1 MAGKK
6 YLGPYSENADIAT
19 KEKLDALSGFKY
31 LKFICSRSSGTSDGT
46 FTSGA
51 WRTRTLTT
59 EVNDDTGSASLAS
72 NRFTLPAG
80 TYVIRASAPAYR
92 VHQHMAALFNYTD
105 SSYTLYGTSEFASVD
120 NALIT
125 RSFVVGKFTIT
136 AAKAFEI
143 RHYCNTTRA
152 DNGFG
157 PANGIGVN
165 ETYTVVELWKV
176 A

>member
-6 YLGPYSENADIAT
+6 YLGPYSDDKDIAT
-19 KEKLDALSGFKY
+19 KDKLPEY
-31 LKFICSRSSGTSDGT
+31 SRIIDSKASGTAGGT

-51 WRTRTLTT
+51 WRTRVLNSETTDEIGVTL
-59 EVNDDTGSASLAS
+59 SF

-80 TYVIRASAPAYR
+80 TYIIRALAPAYA
-92 VHQHMAALFNYTD
+92 VDSHMAALYNYSD
-105 SSYTLYGTSEFASVD
+105 SSYTLYGTTENASAAD
-120 NALIT
+120 D
-125 RSFVVGKFTIT
+125 RSTIKSVVSGLFSISSSKT
-136 AAKAFEI
+136 FEI
-143 RHYCNTTRA
+143 RHYCDTTRA

-157 PANGIGVN
+157 QPMGLAGIS